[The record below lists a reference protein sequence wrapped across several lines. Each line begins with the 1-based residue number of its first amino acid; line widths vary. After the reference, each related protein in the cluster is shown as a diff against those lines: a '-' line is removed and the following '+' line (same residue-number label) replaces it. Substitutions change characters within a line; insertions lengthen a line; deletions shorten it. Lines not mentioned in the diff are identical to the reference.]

1 MSNVLPPKAKK
12 NLSCGYSRRMMLKV
26 YKLNNRQ
33 IRMLWVIDEFLLYML
48 KLQQKGN
55 TFEHIVIIKMMGIR
69 NVMSNI

>member
-1 MSNVLPPKAKK
+1 
-12 NLSCGYSRRMMLKV
+12 LKV

-55 TFEHIVIIKMMGIR
+55 TFEYIVIIKMMGIR

>member
-1 MSNVLPPKAKK
+1 
-12 NLSCGYSRRMMLKV
+12 LKV